1 MEKLRSSEDL
11 ESLFKDNMRLLV
23 GGFGI
28 SGTPLTLLDAVAKFE
43 AGNYEIVSNNLG
55 DEGKG
60 LHKVFEAGKI
70 AKAIGSFFTINKEAV
85 MAWSI
90 GKLEINLMPQGTL
103 AEAIRCGGAGIGGF
117 YTPTAVGTR
126 LAVGKEVRE
135 IDGVRYLFEKAI
147 KGDIAL
153 IKASK
158 ADKAGNL
165 VYHTT
170 ARNFNPLM
178 ATAAEV
184 VIAEVDEIVEIGELY
199 PEEIVTPHIFVDFV
213 VESKYIKQGGT
224 YVEIK

>member
-1 MEKLRSSEDL
+1 MEKLRKAEEL
-11 ESLFKDNMRLLV
+11 APLFKDSMRLLV

-28 SGTPLTLLDAVAKFE
+28 SGTPLTLLDAVAQFDT
-43 AGNYEIVSNNLG
+43 GNYEIVSNNLG
-55 DEGKG
+55 DDGKG

-70 AKAIGSFFTINKEAV
+70 DKAIGSFFTINKEAI
-85 MAWSI
+85 MAWSLGQLKI
-90 GKLEINLMPQGTL
+90 DLIPQGTL

-126 LAVGKEVRE
+126 LAEGKEVRE

-153 IKASK
+153 IKAAK

-170 ARNFNPLM
+170 ARNFNPIM

-184 VIAEVDEIVEIGELY
+184 VIVEVDEIVEIGELS
-199 PEEIVTPHIFVDFV
+199 PEEIVTPHIFVDYV
-213 VESKYIKQGGT
+213 IKSKYIKQGGT
-224 YVEIK
+224 YVEAK

>member
-1 MEKLRSSEDL
+1 MEKLKNIEDL
-11 ESLFKDNMRLLV
+11 EWLFEDNMRLLV

-28 SGTPLTLLDAVAKFE
+28 SGTPLTVLDAVAKFDT
-43 AGNYEIVSNNLG
+43 GDYEVVSNNLG
-55 DEGKG
+55 DDGKG

-70 AKAIGSFFTINKEAV
+70 ARAVGSFFTLNKEAV
-85 MAWSI
+85 VAWSK
-90 GKLEINLMPQGTL
+90 GQLEIDLMPQGTL

-126 LAVGKEVRE
+126 LAEGKEVRE
-135 IDGVRYLFEKAI
+135 IDGTRYLFEKAI

-178 ATAAEV
+178 AAAAEV
-184 VIAEVDEIVEIGELY
+184 VIAEVDEIVEIGELS
-199 PEEIVTPHIFVDFV
+199 PEEIVTPHIFVDYV
-213 VESKYIKQGGT
+213 VESRYLKHGGA
-224 YVEIK
+224 YVEVE

>member
-1 MEKLRSSEDL
+1 MEKLRKVEEL
-11 ESLFKDNMRLLV
+11 APLFKDSMRLLV

-28 SGTPLTLLDAVAKFE
+28 SGTPLTLLDAVAQFDT
-43 AGNYEIVSNNLG
+43 GNYEIVSNNLG
-55 DEGKG
+55 DDGKG

-70 AKAIGSFFTINKEAV
+70 DKAIGSFFTINKEAI
-85 MAWSI
+85 MAWSMGQLKI
-90 GKLEINLMPQGTL
+90 DLIPQGTL

-126 LAVGKEVRE
+126 LAEGKEVRE

-153 IKASK
+153 IKAAK

-170 ARNFNPLM
+170 ARNFNPIM

-184 VIAEVDEIVEIGELY
+184 VIVEVDEIVEIGELS
-199 PEEIVTPHIFVDFV
+199 PEEIVTPHIFVDYV
-213 VESKYIKQGGT
+213 IKSKYIKQGRT
-224 YVEIK
+224 YVEAK

>member
-1 MEKLRSSEDL
+1 MEKLRKAEEL
-11 ESLFKDNMRLLV
+11 APLFKDSMRLLV

-28 SGTPLTLLDAVAKFE
+28 SGTPLTLLDAVAQFDT
-43 AGNYEIVSNNLG
+43 GNYEVVSNNLG
-55 DEGKG
+55 DDGKG

-70 AKAIGSFFTINKEAV
+70 DKAIGSFFTINKEAI
-85 MAWSI
+85 MAWSMGQLKI
-90 GKLEINLMPQGTL
+90 DLIPQGTL

-126 LAVGKEVRE
+126 LAEGKEVRE

-153 IKASK
+153 IKAAK

-170 ARNFNPLM
+170 ARNFNPIM

-184 VIAEVDEIVEIGELY
+184 VIVEVDEIVEIGELS
-199 PEEIVTPHIFVDFV
+199 PEEIVTPHIFVDYV
-213 VESKYIKQGGT
+213 IKSKYIKQGGT
-224 YVEIK
+224 YVEAK

>member
-1 MEKLRSSEDL
+1 MEKLKNIEDL
-11 ESLFKDNMRLLV
+11 EWLFEDNMRLLV

-28 SGTPLTLLDAVAKFE
+28 SGTPLTVLDAVAKFDT
-43 AGNYEIVSNNLG
+43 GDYEVVSNNLG
-55 DEGKG
+55 DDGKG

-70 AKAIGSFFTINKEAV
+70 AKAVGSFFTLNKEAV
-85 MAWSI
+85 MAWSK
-90 GKLEINLMPQGTL
+90 GQLEIDLMPQGTL

-126 LAVGKEVRE
+126 LAEGKEVRE
-135 IDGVRYLFEKAI
+135 IDGIRYLFEKAI

-178 ATAAEV
+178 AAAAEV
-184 VIAEVDEIVEIGELY
+184 VIAEVDEIVEIGELS
-199 PEEIVTPHIFVDFV
+199 PEEIVTPHIFVDYV
-213 VESKYIKQGGT
+213 VESKYFKHGRV
-224 YVEIK
+224 YVEVE

>member
-1 MEKLRSSEDL
+1 MEKLKNIEDL
-11 ESLFKDNMRLLV
+11 EWLFEDNMRLLV

-28 SGTPLTLLDAVAKFE
+28 SGTPLTVLDAVAKFDT
-43 AGNYEIVSNNLG
+43 GDYEVVSNNLG
-55 DEGKG
+55 DDGKG

-70 AKAIGSFFTINKEAV
+70 ARAVGSFFTLNKEAV
-85 MAWSI
+85 VAWSK
-90 GKLEINLMPQGTL
+90 GQLEIDLMPQGTL

-126 LAVGKEVRE
+126 LAEGKEVRE
-135 IDGVRYLFEKAI
+135 IDGTRYLFEKAI

-178 ATAAEV
+178 A
-184 VIAEVDEIVEIGELY
+184 
-199 PEEIVTPHIFVDFV
+199 F
-213 VESKYIKQGGT
+213 SNK
-224 YVEIK
+224 

>member
-1 MEKLRSSEDL
+1 MEKLKKVEEL
-11 ESLFKDNMRLLV
+11 EFLFKDSMRLLV

-28 SGTPLTLLDAVAKFE
+28 SGTPLTLLDAVARFN
-43 AGNYEIVSNNLG
+43 AGHYEVVSNNLG

-60 LHKVFEAGKI
+60 LHKVFEVGKI
-70 AKAIGSFFTINKEAV
+70 DKAIGSFFTINKEAV
-85 MAWSI
+85 IAWSK
-90 GKLEINLMPQGTL
+90 GEMEIDLKPQGTL

-126 LAVGKEVRE
+126 LAEGKEVRE
-135 IDGVRYLFEKAI
+135 IDGIRYLFEKAI

-153 IKASK
+153 IKAAK

-170 ARNFNPLM
+170 ARNFNPIM
-178 ATAAEV
+178 ATAAEK
-184 VIAEVDEIVEIGELY
+184 VIAEVDEIVEIGQLS
-199 PEEIVTPHIFVDFV
+199 PEQIVTPHIFVDYV
-213 VESKYIKQGGT
+213 IESKYIKQEGD

>member
-1 MEKLRSSEDL
+1 
-11 ESLFKDNMRLLV
+11 MRLLI

-28 SGTPLTLLDAVAKFE
+28 SGTPLTVLDAIAKFE
-43 AGNYEIVSNNLG
+43 AGSYEVVSNNLG
-55 DEGKG
+55 DYGKG

-70 AKAIGSFFTINKEAV
+70 RKAVGSFFTINKEAV
-85 MAWSI
+85 NAWSV
-90 GKLEINLMPQGTL
+90 GELEIELIPQGTL

-126 LAVGKEVRE
+126 LAEGKEVRE
-135 IDGVRYLFEKAI
+135 IDGVRYLFEKMI

-170 ARNFNPLM
+170 ARNFNPIM
-178 ATAAEV
+178 ATAAEI
-184 VIAEVDEIVEIGELY
+184 VIAEVDEIVEVGELS
-199 PEEIVTPHIFVDFV
+199 PEEIVTPHIFVDYV
-213 VESKYIKQGGT
+213 VKSKYTKKGGE
-224 YVEIK
+224 YIEVN